1 MLVAHTILLVEE
13 EEVVM
18 PPMAVPV
25 GLAVEAHRSMAV
37 AVLALEQLIQ
47 AVVELE
53 FLKMLLEMVEQADLV
68 LWY

>member
-1 MLVAHTILLVEE
+1 MSAAHTILLA
-13 EEVVM
+13 VVVVVGIVS
-18 PPMAVPV
+18 MAEQV

-47 AVVELE
+47 VVVELE
-53 FLKMLLEMVEQADLV
+53 FLKMLPEMVEQADLV